1 MNRFLPKGL
10 WPLLAAGFIS
20 TAGDSLHQVAIMWL
34 IYELTGSSV
43 ATGLIG
49 MAQYLPAVLVGVFA
63 GAAVDRLN
71 RRRVM
76 ILSDGARVVL
86 VALIPTLYLLGHM
99 SGLALG
105 LLAFS
110 IALFTTL
117 FYPARE
123 SIVPMIVERGE
134 LTRAGSVLQGS
145 YAAAYFAGPMMAAAI
160 LPWARISGL
169 FYADAI
175 TYAVSLSFLF
185 LLKPRAAPVET
196 GDAASRSV
204 KAGLRYAKERG
215 LIRGLL
221 LVTAVDNLFIMGPAM
236 VGTPLYV
243 RLHLGLGAQAYAALQ
258 AAFAL
263 GMIAGS
269 VLVNRFA
276 SRLPRGKVLLIAI
289 IWDGI
294 TFVPF
299 MFTHSLIPAMIALFV
314 HSIGIPFIIVPRTT
328 LIQTEVPSHFQGR
341 VFSLVYLTVVGLT
354 AISCAVTGFVAEILP
369 VNVLFGVIGV
379 SATVVG
385 AAGWFVRELREVR

>member
-1 MNRFLPKGL
+1 MSRFLPKNL

-34 IYELTGSSV
+34 IYELTGSST

-63 GAAVDRLN
+63 GAAVDRMN
-71 RRRVM
+71 RKRVM
-76 ILSDGARVVL
+76 IAADGARVLL
-86 VALIPTLYLLGHM
+86 VALIPTLYLLGQIN
-99 SGLALG
+99 GLLLG

-110 IALFTTL
+110 IAIFTTL

-123 SIVPMIVERGE
+123 SIVPMIVEQND

-145 YAAAYFAGPMMAAAI
+145 YAAAYFAGPMLAAAL
-160 LPWARISGL
+160 LPWAKISGL

-175 TYAVSLSFLF
+175 TYAVSLSFIF
-185 LLKPRAAPVET
+185 LLRPRPIPP
-196 GDAASRSV
+196 DIPDPSSHSV
-204 KAGLRYAKERG
+204 KAGLHYAKNSG

-221 LVTAVDNLFIMGPAM
+221 LITAVDNLFIMGPAM

-243 RLHLGLGAQAYAALQ
+243 RLHLGLGASAYAAVQ

-269 VLVNRFA
+269 ILMHRFG
-276 SRLPRGKVLLIAI
+276 SRLPRGKVMLTAI

-299 MFTHSLIPAMIALFV
+299 FFTDSLVPTLIAWFV

-328 LIQTEVPSHFQGR
+328 LIQTEVPAHLQGR
-341 VFSLVYLTVVGLT
+341 VFSLVYLTVVGLM
-354 AISCAVTGFVAEILP
+354 AISCGFTGFIAEVLP
-369 VNVLFGVIGV
+369 VNVLFAMIGV

-385 AAGWFVRELREVR
+385 ACGWLVHELREAR